1 MLAQSRARPL
11 HHCATIEAA
20 QIMSNS
26 DAVAMREALERNVFH
41 RSATESVREAG
52 IVDDA
57 PIANVDAVM
66 RV

>member
-1 MLAQSRARPL
+1 
-11 HHCATIEAA
+11 
-20 QIMSNS
+20 MSNS